1 SLCPKARAKH
11 HSSKRINMSTEQPS
25 TLPSSPKKILLIED
39 ELLIQKSL
47 KILMERQGAIVDAVS
62 SGREAIK
69 LIAQESYHK
78 IICDLMLQDISG
90 MDVLEEAKKT
100 YPLIE
105 MGRHFIIIT
114 AYSSP
119 QVLNKAKEYGCQV
132 ISKPFQNLEVVIAQF
147 LR

>member
-1 SLCPKARAKH
+1 
-11 HSSKRINMSTEQPS
+11 MSADQTASP
-25 TLPSSPKKILLIED
+25 TPKKILLIED

-69 LIAQESYHK
+69 LIAQQSYHK

-100 YPLIE
+100 YPLAD

>member
-1 SLCPKARAKH
+1 MTL
-11 HSSKRINMSTEQPS
+11 SSSS
-25 TLPSSPKKILLIED
+25 TLPKRILLIED

-47 KILMERQGAIVDAVS
+47 KILLERQGAVVDAVS
-62 SGREAIK
+62 SGREAIQR
-69 LIAQESYHK
+69 IAQENYHK

-100 YPLIE
+100 YPLAE
-105 MGRHFIIIT
+105 MGQHFIIIT

>member
-1 SLCPKARAKH
+1 
-11 HSSKRINMSTEQPS
+11 
-25 TLPSSPKKILLIED
+25 
-39 ELLIQKSL
+39 
-47 KILMERQGAIVDAVS
+47 MERQGAVVDAVS

-69 LIAQESYHK
+69 LIAQGNYHK

-100 YPLIE
+100 YPLQE
-105 MGRHFIIIT
+105 MGQHFIIIT

-132 ISKPFQNLEVVIAQF
+132 ISKPFPNLAVVINQF
-147 LR
+147 LS